1 MADLIAEVRRELGI
15 SILLVEHDM
24 GLVMGISDRVTVLDF
39 GRLIAEGTPAQV
51 QDDPNVV
58 RAYLG
63 TGDDDDIDSD
73 IDSDIGDVPPAT
85 VSDATKGSSE

>member
-1 MADLIAEVRRELGI
+1 
-15 SILLVEHDM
+15 M

-63 TGDDDDIDSD
+63 TGDDDDIHDDSDIEGDIDSD